1 MFAHKRLEWSLV
13 YQSPAQSET
22 EWLCVDV
29 AGYKII
35 TSTNL
40 HTRDSYQRLSRRS
53 HTPVCTLVT
62 STANMSTGAT
72 TIHLMTVRALTPGQR
87 PTTLDCCMTQRKQP
101 VFSLTD
107 GTSAPGP
114 GLREFQPGQQIAG
127 QTCSRKVPTVTPS
140 ALHHNANKTQDSSPQ
155 RSGDQC
161 FLKAE
166 KSGTFSTFFGAS
178 WQKFWKLALARLD
191 SISFTGENFTN
202 YNFIVFPMM
211 CGTFSRFK
219 SYLSHSKDIQQWV
232 VKKYSDTF

>member
-1 MFAHKRLEWSLV
+1 MFAHKQLEWSLV
-13 YQSPAQSET
+13 YQSPEQSET

-140 ALHHNANKTQDSSPQ
+140 ALHHNANKTQDSSDPVISVSLKLKKAALSALFLVPADKNFENWHLQ
-155 RSGDQC
+155 GWTQFRSQ
-161 FLKAE
+161 E
-166 KSGTFSTFFGAS
+166 KISQTIISLFFQWCAGH
-178 WQKFWKLALARLD
+178 FHDL
-191 SISFTGENFTN
+191 
-202 YNFIVFPMM
+202 
-211 CGTFSRFK
+211 SR
-219 SYLSHSKDIQQWV
+219 
-232 VKKYSDTF
+232 T